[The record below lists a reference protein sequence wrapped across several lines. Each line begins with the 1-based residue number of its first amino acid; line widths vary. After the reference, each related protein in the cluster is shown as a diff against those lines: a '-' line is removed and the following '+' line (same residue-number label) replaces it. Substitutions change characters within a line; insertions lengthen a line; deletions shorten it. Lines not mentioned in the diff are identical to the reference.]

1 MTTSTDRRG
10 VTLRRTTITI
20 PVTLYDLLS
29 EYPTSVSRG
38 LYYCALMGLGIDPNA
53 PTSEIEENLLKL
65 KSKLDEFKELGMC
78 PTFRDELIPIPK
90 ELRRKDEAMAEV
102 YNELEWVRV
111 VTENKTLNG
120 SGIDRFRKEVWK
132 RKRVRVTFMEA
143 GLFLTSK
150 ET

>member
-20 PVTLYDLLS
+20 PVTFYDLLS

-78 PTFRDELIPIPK
+78 PTLRDELTPIPK
-90 ELRRKDEAMAEV
+90 ELRKKDEAMAEV
-102 YNELEWVRV
+102 YNDLEWVQNV
-111 VTENKTLNG
+111 IENRTLNG
-120 SGIDRFRKEVWK
+120 SGINQFKKEVWK
-132 RKRVRVTFMEA
+132 RKKVRVTYMEA
-143 GLFLTSK
+143 GLFLMAK
-150 ET
+150 VD

>member
-1 MTTSTDRRG
+1 
-10 VTLRRTTITI
+10 
-20 PVTLYDLLS
+20 
-29 EYPTSVSRG
+29 
-38 LYYCALMGLGIDPNA
+38 MGLGIDPNA

-90 ELRRKDEAMAEV
+90 ELRRKDEAMPEV

-120 SGIDRFRKEVWK
+120 SGIDRFKKEVWK

-143 GLFLTSK
+143 GLFLTSRG
-150 ET
+150 T

>member
-20 PVTLYDLLS
+20 PVTFYDLLS

-65 KSKLDEFKELGMC
+65 KSKLDEFKELGDVSY
-78 PTFRDELIPIPK
+78 PQG
-90 ELRRKDEAMAEV
+90 
-102 YNELEWVRV
+102 RV
-111 VTENKTLNG
+111 NTNPQRTQEE
-120 SGIDRFRKEVWK
+120 R
-132 RKRVRVTFMEA
+132 
-143 GLFLTSK
+143 
-150 ET
+150 